1 MKTKEIDRRS
11 LLKGA
16 TAALA
21 ATAIPLS
28 LPLRSWARTTQESGA
43 NPSNPAAA
51 RIKIDLDRKI
61 GTIDKNIYGN
71 FTEHLGRCIY
81 GGIYDEGSPLSD
93 SDGFRKDV
101 LQAARAMNVSVLR
114 WPGGNFSSGYNWKDG
129 IGPKDQRPRRWDT
142 AWQEEESNRFGTD
155 EFIEYCRKLGAEPYI
170 CVNMGT
176 GTMQD
181 AADWVEYCN
190 ATTDTYWANQRRKN
204 GHPDPYNVKYWALGN
219 EVYGS
224 WQAGHKDAP
233 TYAADALEF
242 GKMMRW
248 VDPTI
253 KLVAC
258 GGPGVDWNFPVLEKL
273 VYLVDYISLHHYG
286 GSLDTAK
293 EFADAHAFENQVR
306 ALDAVIT
313 AVMSRI
319 ESRDAKKERVA
330 IAVDEWNIWFRSWF
344 HRGNNHMLEEVYNLR
359 DALWIASGLNMFHR
373 YCQTVK
379 LADVA
384 QLVNVIAP
392 IMTSPTGMVLQTT
405 YYPLKL
411 YTDYC
416 GDVALDALVRS
427 DTFPGLPEVP
437 YLDVSVTTDRDA
449 RKLTLA
455 VVNRHPSN
463 DISAE
468 IDIEGFRPQPSGA
481 LHEINGPSLDATNT
495 FASPNQVTAKSGTFT
510 GASANFTRTFPAH
523 SVTLLVLHS
532 QT

>member
-1 MKTKEIDRRS
+1 MKTKEIGRRG
-11 LLKGA
+11 LLKGGA
-16 TAALA
+16 VAMLGAAA
-21 ATAIPLS
+21 DPFGS
-28 LPLRSWARTTQESGA
+28 LLRSWPIVSQEQVA
-43 NPSNPAAA
+43 TAEAAGTA
-51 RIKIDLDRKI
+51 RIKIDFDRRI
-61 GTIDKNIYGN
+61 GTIDRNIYGN

-81 GGIYDEGSPLSD
+81 GGIYEEGSPLSD

-101 LQAARAMNVSVLR
+101 LQAAKAMRVSVLR

-155 EFIEYCRKLGAEPYI
+155 EFIEYCRKLSAEPYI

-190 ATTDTYWANQRRKN
+190 ATTDTYWANLRKKN
-204 GHPDPYNVKYWALGN
+204 GYAEPYNVKYWALGN

-224 WQAGHKDAP
+224 WQAGHKDAVE
-233 TYAADALEF
+233 YAADAVEF

-293 EFADAHAFENQVR
+293 EFNDAYEFEKQVQT
-306 ALDAVIT
+306 LDAVIT
-313 AVMSRI
+313 AVMSRT
-319 ESRDAKKERVA
+319 DKKERVA

-344 HRGNNHMLEEVYNLR
+344 HRGDNHMLEEIYNLR

-373 YCQTVK
+373 NCRTVK

-392 IMTSPTGMVLQTT
+392 IMTNETGLVLQTT
-405 YYPLKL
+405 YYPLQL
-411 YTDYC
+411 YTDHC

-427 DTFPGLPEVP
+427 DTFPGLPDVP
-437 YLDVSVTTDRDA
+437 YLDVSATTDGGNQ
-449 RKLTLA
+449 KLTLA
-455 VVNRHPSN
+455 VVNRHPTA
-463 DISAE
+463 DISVE
-468 IDIEGFRPQPSGA
+468 IEIEGFKPRSSGS
-481 LHEINGPSLDATNT
+481 LYEINGPSLDATNT
-495 FASPNQVTAKSGTFT
+495 FANPNQVTAKRKSYSGAGTAFRQTFT
-510 GASANFTRTFPAH
+510 AH
-523 SVTLLVLHS
+523 SVSVMTL
-532 QT
+532 QA